1 MSTDAELR
9 ISGLR
14 ALVEAL
20 GPVDAERFITL
31 MLREPFDYT
40 RWRQQ
45 LWSDKTVEELSEAA
59 MQLRRDSR
67 NHGGTETVR

>member
-14 ALVEAL
+14 ALVDAL

-40 RWRQQ
+40 AWRQQ
-45 LWSDKTVEELSEAA
+45 LWPGRTVEELSEAA

-67 NHGGTETVR
+67 NHGANSLP